1 MGTITMQD
9 GTKTFVGD
17 LKQIDVAVL
26 VMHGDDDQVVPYAD
40 IAPLAVELLKQGTL
54 MTYPGLPHGIPG
66 KHPDAVNADIL
77 ASIHA

>member
-1 MGTITMQD
+1 
-9 GTKTFVGD
+9 
-17 LKQIDVAVL
+17 
-26 VMHGDDDQVVPYAD
+26 MHGDDDQVVPYAD
-40 IAPLAVELLKQGTL
+40 IAPLAVELLAQGTL